1 MALVITVLHEVLL
14 RELAPPLGGHLVR
27 ARARARVRVR
37 FRVRVRV
44 SLRLA
49 ATRLR
54 ESHRPM
60 WNTCR
65 VRVRA
70 RVRVRVRVMV
80 RVRVEVK
87 VRVRVRVR
95 VSLTLTLNRPT
106 WSTCRPSGCSCS
118 PVAAAS
124 SAERCGSTQTVTCPG
139 SGLDGQLHRLRAWVR
154 VGLVGPDAHRHHA
167 LHRAEVADVG
177 GAHPGRTHRLL
188 HEVIAHLLRRRLR
201 VRDAQVEAAG

>member
-1 MALVITVLHEVLL
+1 MHVVSSRVRMALVITVLHEVLL

-70 RVRVRVRVMV
+70 RVRVRVM
-80 RVRVEVK
+80 
-87 VRVRVRVR
+87 
-95 VSLTLTLNRPT
+95 
-106 WSTCRPSGCSCS
+106 
-118 PVAAAS
+118 
-124 SAERCGSTQTVTCPG
+124 
-139 SGLDGQLHRLRAWVR
+139 
-154 VGLVGPDAHRHHA
+154 VGLRGGEA
-167 LHRAEVADVG
+167 RAQA
-177 GAHPGRTHRLL
+177 RLS
-188 HEVIAHLLRRRLR
+188 
-201 VRDAQVEAAG
+201 QG